1 MRFEEA
7 RVRGKFGAKANF
19 PHLLSGLRA
28 FNVVLGY
35 LLIAKIAESWL
46 ALPANPFI
54 LIAIFAISFGGFTL
68 LDRVF
73 KRETY
78 PRSEYLVNAGT
89 LLFFGF
95 IWLMFGR

>member
-7 RVRGKFGAKANF
+7 RARGKFGAKANF

-35 LLIAKIAESWL
+35 LLIAKIAGSWFS
-46 ALPANPFI
+46 LPVGLFL
-54 LIAIFAISFGGFTL
+54 LIAIFVISFAGFFI
-68 LDRVF
+68 LDRAF
-73 KRETY
+73 KREFY
-78 PRSEYLVNAGT
+78 SRSEYLVHAGT